1 LTCQEGSGISVVAM
15 MFGEVTEG
23 LAGDLP
29 DDWAVGAEVRFG
41 ILCPLIRRLSSEND
55 IALSNTRLLFAR
67 LVVLIQPWNGASDD
81 VPAGTFDERVDGS
94 MEDRLTE
101 SSVSFSRELG
111 LELILGGEVC
121 LGCVVVYWLVIARLS
136 SNIDG
141 TDTADPVGKD
151 GDWELFATVICGEG
165 EKSRVA
171 QLDVDRSFPG
181 TVVERISLR
190 LLWVEEPFLLRPR
203 VVPASLPSSLDGSG
217 SWLASA
223 WSVPTTDLDEGVV
236 ETTARGIPETES
248 EVRMLIAGLSSIN
261 DVEKG
266 VAETTVEGISETES
280 EVRMLDKGSS
290 ENVRIDLEAVEAFW
304 VLYVVG
310 PISTGNTRVWTSDAV
325 GIWYSSRTEGLSK
338 DEWIRDSDTA
348 SVFLDPEGCFVED
361 SRTKVLELCDTTIV
375 ASFCVV
381 AGPAGDILLANSWSP
396 SQPFG

>member
-1 LTCQEGSGISVVAM
+1 M

-67 LVVLIQPWNGASDD
+67 LVVLTQPWNGALDD
-81 VPAGTFDERVDGS
+81 VPTGTFDERVDGS

-101 SSVSFSRELG
+101 SSVLFSRELG

-136 SNIDG
+136 GNIDG
-141 TDTADPVGKD
+141 TDTADSVGKD

-171 QLDVDRSFPG
+171 QLDVDRSFPS

-190 LLWVEEPFLLRPR
+190 LLGVEEPFLLRSR

-223 WSVPTTDLDEGVV
+223 WSVPTDDLDE
-236 ETTARGIPETES
+236 
-248 EVRMLIAGLSSIN
+248 
-261 DVEKG
+261 G

-280 EVRMLDKGSS
+280 EVRVLDKGFS
-290 ENVRIDLEAVEAFW
+290 ENVRIDLEAVEALR

-310 PISTGNTRVWTSDAV
+310 PISTGNTRFWTSDVV
-325 GIWYSSRTEGLSK
+325 GTWYSSRTEGLLK

-348 SVFLDPEGCFVED
+348 SVFLNPEGCFVGV
-361 SRTKVLELCDTTIV
+361 SRTRVLELCDTTIV

-396 SQPFG
+396 SQPSG